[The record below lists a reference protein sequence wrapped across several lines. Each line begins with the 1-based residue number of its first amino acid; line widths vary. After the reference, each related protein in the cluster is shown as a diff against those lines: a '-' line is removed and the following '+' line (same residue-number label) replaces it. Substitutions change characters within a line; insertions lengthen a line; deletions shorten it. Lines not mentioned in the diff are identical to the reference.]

1 MNGRQLMMCGAV
13 ATMALGLTAACGGTQ
28 NLAGKAKAEAKDTG
42 CETACDEAREECVK
56 GCAGE
61 TAEGEA
67 NDNAACELA
76 CDEAQKKC
84 VSDCA
89 EK

>member
-1 MNGRQLMMCGAV
+1 MKKTFVVLAALMLTV
-13 ATMALGLTAACGGTQ
+13 GLTTSCGGSMK
-28 NLAGKAKAEAKDTG
+28 NMKDKAAAEAKDAG

-67 NDNAACELA
+67 QDNAACELA

-84 VSDCA
+84 MSDCS
-89 EK
+89 E

>member
-1 MNGRQLMMCGAV
+1 MQKILLVLAALMLSV
-13 ATMALGLTAACGGTQ
+13 GLAGGCGGSMK
-28 NLAGKAKAEAKDTG
+28 NLKDKAATEAKDTG
-42 CETACDEAREECVK
+42 CEAACDEAREECVK

-67 NDNAACELA
+67 KDNAACELA

-84 VSDCA
+84 VSDCT